1 MLINLGQRLEN
12 LRTLVGF
19 LKAARAESLDRVLA
33 IADSL
38 NKTEIAAQSRAWM
51 LSNPAVAQLA
61 AENYAPARPALE
73 ELNQLPTGTLGQAY
87 ASLLLG
93 QNLSPD
99 DLQPAKPATN
109 ADEYI
114 VERLRV
120 THDIAHVITGFG
132 TDPASELGLQ
142 AFNLRQNRTPLA
154 VLLIAGGLLKTIKE
168 GRDPAPI
175 LRQVARGIEL
185 ADKAELLVAQRWEE
199 HWDWSLEQWRQS
211 LNLPV

>member
-19 LKAARAESLDRVLA
+19 LKAARAENLDRVLA

-51 LSNPAVAQLA
+51 LSHPAVAQLA
-61 AENYAPARPALE
+61 AENYAPVRPSLA
-73 ELNQLPTGTLGQAY
+73 ELQQLPVGTLGQSY
-87 ASLLLG
+87 ASLLLSE
-93 QNLSPD
+93 NLSPD

-114 VERLRV
+114 IERLRV
-120 THDIAHVITGFG
+120 THDITHVITGFG

-142 AFNLRQNRTPLA
+142 AFNLRQNRSPLA
-154 VLLIAGGLLKTIKE
+154 ILLIAGGLLRTLKE
-168 GRDPAPI
+168 GQDPAPI
-175 LRQVARGIEL
+175 LRQVARGLEL
-185 ADKAELLVAQRWEE
+185 ADKADLLVAQRWED
-199 HWDWSLEQWRQS
+199 HWDWSLEQWRQAV
-211 LNLPV
+211 NLSI